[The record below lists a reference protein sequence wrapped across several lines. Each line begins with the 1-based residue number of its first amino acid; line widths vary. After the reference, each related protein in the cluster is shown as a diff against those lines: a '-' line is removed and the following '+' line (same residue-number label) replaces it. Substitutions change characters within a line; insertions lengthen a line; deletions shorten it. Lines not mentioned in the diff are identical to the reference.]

1 VNRSHHGLSRVSPLK
16 TKDRRALLPL
26 GVASLAGALLLG
38 LGSCAQKGF
47 PPGGPEDRT
56 PPELISS
63 FPDSGAAGVDPGVG
77 VTLLFSEKMNKRSVE
92 GAFRLVP
99 PSDLESLRWE
109 KNSLALVPAEGLLP
123 DRIYTVLL
131 AAGMKD
137 ARGNKTRE
145 PSVIHFSTGDSLPPG
160 RVEGA
165 LITGRLKSQGVMV
178 WAFAP
183 DSCPPSMGTTVPEG
197 AGQADPKGEFFI
209 AALPLDRTYCVYAH
223 YDIDMNGEVDE
234 GDLLVEADTVAT
246 VTTDEP
252 TIEGIEIY
260 LVQEDEPGT
269 IAGTVADSARTAVG
283 LVGTPADTA
292 AASLDLPVDDWGA
305 GASAAEVPSPG
316 SAEGLGEARQS
327 EPDSAGLPWDSSDVV
342 PDSLSVE
349 PDTAAVVFD
358 PVAVRVA
365 QAESVYLAAPLIV
378 VAVDL
383 GDSANFVQGSVEKGG
398 AYTLT
403 KVKPGS
409 YRLEVFRDL
418 DGDRSATPDVEPIAV
433 VEDVIVRPGRTTELE
448 GLVLRW
454 PEAVRIDK
462 LRDKIREEGVP
473 W

>member
-1 VNRSHHGLSRVSPLK
+1 MSQNGLRSNPALRAEKGLRPG
-16 TKDRRALLPL
+16 ALVGL
-26 GVASLAGALLLG
+26 SLAGALLLC

-63 FPDSGAAGVDPGVG
+63 FPDSGAAGVDPGLG

-92 GAFRLVP
+92 GAFHLVP

-109 KNSLALVPAEGLLP
+109 KNSLTLVPAEGLVKE
-123 DRIYTVLL
+123 RIYTILL

-160 RVEGA
+160 RLEGA
-165 LITGRLKSQGVMV
+165 VITGRLKSQGVMV

-209 AALPLDRTYCVYAH
+209 AALPLDRTYRVYAH

-246 VTTDEP
+246 ITADEP
-252 TIEGIEIY
+252 TVEGIEIY

-269 IAGTVADSARTAVG
+269 IAGTVADSARVAAG

-305 GASAAEVPSPG
+305 GTPDADVPSPG
-316 SAEGLGEARQS
+316 SAEGLGEPRPTA
-327 EPDSAGLPWDSSDVV
+327 PDSAGLPGDLSDVA
-342 PDSLSVE
+342 PDSLAVGA
-349 PDTAAVVFD
+349 DTAAVVFD
-358 PVAVRVA
+358 PAAMRVA
-365 QAESVYLAAPLIV
+365 QAESVYLAATVIV
-378 VAVDL
+378 IALDI
-383 GDSANFVQGSVEKGG
+383 GDSANFVQGTVEKGG
-398 AYTLT
+398 SFALT
-403 KVKPGS
+403 KVRPGS

-418 DGDRSATPDVEPIAV
+418 DGDRSPTPDVEPFVA
-433 VEDVIVRPGRTTELE
+433 VEDMIVRPGRTTELGE
-448 GLVLRW
+448 LVLRW
-454 PEAVRIDK
+454 PEAVRIDE
-462 LRDKIREEGVP
+462 LRERVREGGAP